1 MTSKPSIRMSPK
13 EVYASIWCVYWD
25 TYTEIFIYNLID
37 QNTRPKIL
45 NIKEEKRYEL

>member
-1 MTSKPSIRMSPK
+1 MA
-13 EVYASIWCVYWD
+13 YAALTICPA
-25 TYTEIFIYNLID
+25 ID